1 MSTSSVA
8 VVAVL
13 LALLTAGISAAYYAG
28 VGPGSIDGPLADS
41 PTDSHP
47 GTASSGEPVASDAPF
62 SFTIERVEA
71 CGRTCRDVTAALQNT
86 QDGPAT
92 DVTVLTR
99 IYAGQDVT
107 DEDLVWAGT
116 EPVGTLEAGGTH
128 TTTRRVELSLQE
140 GLTVEAHGGWIT
152 IVTTV
157 RSDERT
163 VTLSDRRR
171 VA

>member
-8 VVAVL
+8 AVAVL

-28 VGPGSIDGPLADS
+28 VGPGGSEGPLADS
-41 PTDSHP
+41 PTDRQL
-47 GTASSGEPVASDAPF
+47 GATSSGEPVAAGAPF
-62 SFTIERVEA
+62 SFTIERIEA
-71 CGRTCRDVTAALQNT
+71 CGRTCRDVTAGLQNT
-86 QDGPAT
+86 RDVAAT
-92 DVTVLTR
+92 DVTVSTR
-99 IYAGQDVT
+99 IYAGQDAT

-116 EPVGTLEAGGTH
+116 ESVGTLEAGGTH

-140 GLTVEAHGGWIT
+140 GLTIEAHGGWIT

-163 VTLSDRRR
+163 VTFRDRRR